1 MSRGTRERRE
11 QSLEGKKFYVIKS
24 RDAGCQASK
33 RKSSLSFTTP
43 GKRIL
48 KGSTRPFLLL
58 KSSLDD
64 VNAAASLSNTI
75 TESTVWILTIIL
87 HSVTSVANE
96 CKKRYSSISLENFRF
111 VWSFEGCCC
120 LLFKSA
126 CQRLFSQ
133 LENVRCSSSIFL
145 LHFPLHSTEL
155 QMPPLQMH

>member
-1 MSRGTRERRE
+1 MSRGREKRAISRRERSSTSLNLVMLDARHPRE
-11 QSLEGKKFYVIKS
+11 KALYHLPHQE
-24 RDAGCQASK
+24 
-33 RKSSLSFTTP
+33 
-43 GKRIL
+43 KRIL

-75 TESTVWILTIIL
+75 TESKVWILTIIL